1 MNGLEYSGSVVQ
13 QPDLRNFRWDILL
26 PSAAVVVA
34 ALLIGLAGLAGY
46 AFKQREAFALDGRVL
61 GLAHRIESRLRE
73 TDQGAEQAL
82 SEILTHELQHPILGL
97 HLKDREG
104 RSLAKVGATDPT
116 HSPRSIDLFVAPMG
130 GPRGRPWSTDSQRS
144 PGQPRSH
151 RGRRT
156 LEVFL
161 SPGAAAPPLPIRL
174 LLPSSSAVGLG
185 LVALAVL
192 GGRLLI
198 RQRYEAEV
206 EADQR
211 RLEALGRAGAGL
223 AHQLRNP
230 LATIKGSAQLLGE
243 RIKENEPR
251 LRAQAIVT
259 QADRM
264 DRMLSTLLDF
274 ARPQEAEASTVN
286 LAGSLSALAKNTTKI
301 RLDIPESIEARVDP
315 DHLDHIVENLLSNAL
330 AHSPEDSSVEISG
343 HTVGDTVKIQ
353 ISDRGPGPGDSP
365 EELFQPYVSHR
376 PDGAGLGLTIAR
388 TLAEANGGTLTLDHR
403 KGGGT
408 NAVLILPAGDDE
420 P

>member
-1 MNGLEYSGSVVQ
+1 M
-13 QPDLRNFRWDILL
+13 
-26 PSAAVVVA
+26 
-34 ALLIGLAGLAGY
+34 
-46 AFKQREAFALDGRVL
+46 
-61 GLAHRIESRLRE
+61 
-73 TDQGAEQAL
+73 
-82 SEILTHELQHPILGL
+82 
-97 HLKDREG
+97 
-104 RSLAKVGATDPT
+104 
-116 HSPRSIDLFVAPMG
+116 
-130 GPRGRPWSTDSQRS
+130 
-144 PGQPRSH
+144 
-151 RGRRT
+151 
-156 LEVFL
+156 

-206 EADQR
+206 EADRR

>member
-1 MNGLEYSGSVVQ
+1 MEELEYSGTVVQ

-34 ALLIGLAGLAGY
+34 ALLMGLAGLAGY

-61 GLAHRIESRLRE
+61 GLAHRIEGLLRE
-73 TDQGAEQAL
+73 ADQGAEHAL
-82 SEILTHELQHPILGL
+82 SEILTQELQRPVLGL
-97 HLKDREG
+97 RLTDAKG
-104 RSLAKVGATDPT
+104 QSLAEAGETDPT
-116 HSPRSIDLFVAPMG
+116 HLPRSIDLFVAPMG
-130 GPRGRPWSTDSQRS
+130 GPRGRPWSTDPQRT
-144 PGQPRSH
+144 PGQPHGR

-174 LLPSSSAVGLG
+174 LLPFSAVVGLV

-198 RQRYEAEV
+198 RQRHEAEV
-206 EADQR
+206 EADRR
-211 RLEALGRAGAGL
+211 RLESLGRAGAGL

-251 LRAQAIVT
+251 LRAQTIVT

-274 ARPQEAEASTVN
+274 ARPQEPEISTVN
-286 LAGSLSALAKNTTKI
+286 LAESLSALATDTTKI
-301 RLDIPESIEARVDP
+301 RLDIPGSLDARVDP
-315 DHLDHIVENLLSNAL
+315 DHLDHIFENLLSNAL
-330 AHSPEDSSVEISG
+330 AHSPVDSSVEISG
-343 HTVGDTVKIQ
+343 NTAGDTVRIQ
-353 ISDRGPGPGDSP
+353 ISDRGPGPGENP
-365 EELFQPYVSHR
+365 EELFQPYVTHR

-388 TLAEANGGTLTLDHR
+388 TLAEANGGTLTLHHR
-403 KGGGT
+403 NGGGT
-408 NAVLILPAGDDE
+408 TAVLILPAGDDE